1 MSYIFHSKV
10 LINLYN
16 YINNVKEIFVN
27 NLNICLVLAV
37 ITLSRGIFIST
48 EISVTETIYM
58 KKSKS
63 L

>member
-1 MSYIFHSKV
+1 MSYMFHSKV

-27 NLNICLVLAV
+27 NLNICLILAV

-48 EISVTETIYM
+48 EISVTETI
-58 KKSKS
+58 
-63 L
+63 